1 MSSFNKRDVDFF
13 DPDISECP
21 YGAYKILQDNAPV
34 WQDPKSGM
42 FIITRYEDVQEVL
55 KDTKSFRNKR
65 DKGKTDRRSAMLR
78 ELYREKG
85 WIPAPTL
92 AGRDDPEHK
101 EM

>member
-13 DPDISECP
+13 APDISECP
-21 YGAYKILQDNAPV
+21 YGAYKILQDTAPV

-65 DKGKTDRRSAMLR
+65 NK
-78 ELYREKG
+78 Y
-85 WIPAPTL
+85 
-92 AGRDDPEHK
+92 
-101 EM
+101 